1 MAPIPEPVPGLVF
14 RYDFL
19 RPREAEGGVEHGKE
33 RPACILVRL
42 LAGERLSGVRV
53 LMEGGEFVIGDYVA
67 SANDFIILPI
77 QSDPPSKLQ
86 LGVVL
91 DVRTKAYIGLRDD
104 RPSDVIVSEVNIDTW
119 PNSGIKD
126 APGRPGRWSYDRPTP
141 GPKLAE
147 IAKAFRLLPEKRL
160 VTAVVRAM

>member
-91 DVRTKAYIGLRDD
+91 
-104 RPSDVIVSEVNIDTW
+104 EVKIDTW
-119 PNSGIKD
+119 PNSGIQD
-126 APGRPGRWSYDRPTP
+126 APGRPGRWSYDRPMP